1 MEEKKNVENIDN
13 KEEYINVI
21 KEYFNSLKNDLL

>member
-13 KEEYINVI
+13 KEEYITE
-21 KEYFNSLKNDLL
+21 KEAKQSKNFLKDI